1 MALASE
7 GLSRLAD
14 AVPHLEKY
22 LAAQPLDLETRFHL
36 AQTYLRLGKNEEAL
50 QNLDAVFRAQ
60 PDLPGLAAALGDVNA
75 LLKKFPES
83 EKFYRQALA
92 ATPNEADLHRALGQ
106 TLLDEQKFAEAEAE
120 FRQSLKLDPR
130 NREAAKGLA
139 SSLYLEKRYGEAIPI
154 LEALLRAPDPPVGL
168 YFVLATCYDD
178 LRLRPKALE
187 AYERFLA
194 LSHDQSPDQEWQ
206 ARQRAKLLRRELR
219 K

>member
-1 MALASE
+1 M
-7 GLSRLAD
+7 
-14 AVPHLEKY
+14 
-22 LAAQPLDLETRFHL
+22 
-36 AQTYLRLGKNEEAL
+36 
-50 QNLDAVFRAQ
+50 
-60 PDLPGLAAALGDVNA
+60 NA

-83 EKFYRQALA
+83 EKFYRQAVA
-92 ATPNEADLHRALGQ
+92 AAPNEADLHRALGQ

-139 SSLYLEKRYGEAIPI
+139 SSLYLEKHYGEAIPI
-154 LEALLRAPDPPVGL
+154 LEALLKAPDPTPGL

-178 LRLRPKALE
+178 LRIRPKALE